1 MINGFSG
8 GEKVGAGGKKSKGGA
23 EMFFTETERIVADI
37 EEKAQG
43 QMSTEEILLTEILD
57 WQINPKRQQMLVGQR
72 YYENRNDILK
82 RRRMVIGE
90 GGTLWE
96 DSNLANTRIAH
107 AFAKKLVDQKC
118 QYLLGN
124 PMAIR
129 SGCEDLNSIV
139 NEIFD
144 KQMLRRLGN
153 LCKESINK
161 GIAWLQV
168 YINGEGR
175 LDFMKIPS
183 EEVIPLWQ
191 DGEKRHLQGAI
202 RVYTVLEYIGKEP
215 VKTVKVEYWTADGVR
230 YYRMEKDDSRRHKP
244 NYSLVP
250 DPDMKQK
257 FVDLKLKN
265 DAPFP
270 HFMNGKKCGYWGRVP
285 FVAFRYN
292 EEELP
297 LITFIKGLIDDYD
310 LLKSDDSNTI
320 LDNPNSVLVIR
331 NYDGTDLGEF
341 RRNLAAYRA
350 VKVSDSGG
358 LESIGT
364 DINTANINEHLGMVR
379 KDLFEM
385 GGGVDT
391 QNNHTGNTSGE
402 YLKYL
407 YADLDLD
414 CNGIE
419 REFQSSLEQLLYFI
433 CKYYQLLTEVD
444 YSGEKVDFLFNRDI
458 IINETEAINNCVN
471 SIGILSDK
479 TILANHP
486 WVTDLI
492 REEKAIFAEKTLEAE
507 SAGTEQN
514 AEPAVGGGKER
525 DDLSKEKN
533 VGIDVPV

>member
-1 MINGFSG
+1 MY
-8 GEKVGAGGKKSKGGA
+8 
-23 EMFFTETERIVADI
+23 FTETERIVADI
-37 EEKAQG
+37 EAKAKG
-43 QMSTEEILLTEILD
+43 QMSTEEILLSEIFD

-90 GGTLWE
+90 GGCLRE
-96 DSNLANTRIAH
+96 DSNLANTKIAH

-124 PMAIR
+124 PPAIR
-129 SGCEDLNSIV
+129 SDCEELSDLV
-139 NEIFD
+139 NAVFD

-161 GIAWLQV
+161 GVAWLQV
-168 YINGEGR
+168 YINEEGK

-191 DGEKRHLQGAI
+191 DGEKRQLQAVI
-202 RVYTVLEYIGKEP
+202 RMYTQLEYIGKEP
-215 VKTVKVEYWTADGVR
+215 VKSVKVEYWLPEGVR
-230 YYRMEKDDSRRHKP
+230 YYRMEKDDSRKNKP

-250 DPDMKQK
+250 DPDMMEK
-257 FVDLKLKN
+257 FRDLKLKKN
-265 DAPFP
+265 EPFP
-270 HFMNGKKCGYWGRVP
+270 HFIHRGKGGYWGAVP

-310 LLKSDDSNTI
+310 LLKSDDSNSI

-358 LESIGT
+358 LETISA
-364 DINTANINEHLGMVR
+364 DINTTSINEHLNSVR

-391 QNNHTGNTSGE
+391 QNHHTGNTSGE

-419 REFQSSLEQLLYFI
+419 REFQSSLEQLMVFI
-433 CKYYQLLTEVD
+433 CKYYQLVTEVD
-444 YSGEKVDFLFNRDI
+444 YSEEVVEFLFNRDI
-458 IINETEAINNCVN
+458 IINETEAIENCVN
-471 SIGILSDK
+471 SRGLLSEK
-479 TILANHP
+479 TVLANHP
-486 WVTDLI
+486 WVTDAAKEQEAL
-492 REEKAIFAEKTLEAE
+492 RTETGAVTAEQLAAATEEKNARRERETKELVTEAD
-507 SAGTEQN
+507 SGVTI
-514 AEPAVGGGKER
+514 P
-525 DDLSKEKN
+525 
-533 VGIDVPV
+533 I

>member
-1 MINGFSG
+1 
-8 GEKVGAGGKKSKGGA
+8 
-23 EMFFTETERIVADI
+23 MFFTETERIVADI
-37 EEKAQG
+37 ESKANSI
-43 QMSTEEILLTEILD
+43 MTTEEILLSEILD

-72 YYENRNDILK
+72 YYENRNDILQ

-90 GGTLWE
+90 GGSLWE
-96 DSNLANTRIAH
+96 DPNLANTRISH

-124 PMAIR
+124 PLAI
-129 SGCEDLNSIV
+129 SSDCEELNSLM

-153 LCKESINK
+153 VCKECINK
-161 GIAWLQV
+161 GIAWLQI
-168 YINGEGR
+168 YINSDGK
-175 LDFMKIPS
+175 LDFMKIPA

-191 DGEKRHLQGAI
+191 DGEKRFLQGII
-202 RVYTVLEYIGKEP
+202 RVYTVLEYVGKEP
-215 VKTVKVEYWTADGVR
+215 TKAVKVEYWTDEGVR
-230 YYRMEKDDSRRHKP
+230 YYRMEKDDSRKNKP

-250 DPDMKQK
+250 DEDIKQK
-257 FVDLKLKN
+257 FKDLKLKK
-265 DAPFP
+265 DEPFP
-270 HFMNGKKCGYWGRVP
+270 HFIHGRKFGCWEKVP

-297 LITFIKGLIDDYD
+297 LISFIKGLIDDYD
-310 LLKSDDSNTI
+310 ILKSDDTNTI
-320 LDNPNSVLVIR
+320 LDNPNSLLVIR

-350 VKVSDSGG
+350 VKVSDNGG
-358 LESIGT
+358 LESICA
-364 DINTANINEHLGMVR
+364 DINTTSINEHLNMVR

-433 CKYYQLLTEVD
+433 CRYYKLLTEVD
-444 YSGEKVDFLFNRDI
+444 YSKEKVNFLFNRDI
-458 IINETEAINNCVN
+458 IINETEAINNCLN
-471 SIGILSDK
+471 SMKILSEK
-479 TILANHP
+479 TVLANHP
-486 WVTDLI
+486 WVTDPI
-492 REEKAIFAEKTLEAE
+492 NEQKMIAEEADSSEH
-507 SAGTEQN
+507 SN
-514 AEPAVGGGKER
+514 AENSNIENDGTRNDQEVSNE
-525 DDLSKEKN
+525 DIVDET
-533 VGIDVPV
+533 

>member
-1 MINGFSG
+1 MYFS
-8 GEKVGAGGKKSKGGA
+8 
-23 EMFFTETERIVADI
+23 ETERIVADI
-37 EEKAQG
+37 EAKAQG
-43 QMSTEEILLTEILD
+43 QMSLEEILLSEILD
-57 WQINPKRQQMLVGQR
+57 WEINPKRQQMLIGQR

-90 GGTLWE
+90 GGSLWE
-96 DSNLANTRIAH
+96 DTNLANTKIPH

-129 SGCEDLNSIV
+129 STCEELNSIV

-144 KQMLRRLGN
+144 KQMLKRLGN
-153 LCKESINK
+153 ICKESINK

-168 YINGEGR
+168 YINGEGK

-191 DGEKRHLQGAI
+191 DGERRVLDGVI
-202 RVYTVLEYIGKEP
+202 RIYTVLEYIGKEP
-215 VKTVKVEYWTADGVR
+215 TKAVKVEYWTADGVR
-230 YYRMEKDDSRRHKP
+230 YYRLEKDDSRKNKP

-250 DPDMKQK
+250 DVDMKQK
-257 FVDLKLKN
+257 FVDLKLKK
-265 DAPFP
+265 DEPFP
-270 HFMNGKKCGYWGRVP
+270 HFMNGKKPGYWGKVP

-320 LDNPNSVLVIR
+320 LDNPNSVLVIK

-350 VKVSDSGG
+350 VKVSDNGG
-358 LESIGT
+358 LENLCT
-364 DINTANINEHLGMVR
+364 EINTVSINEHLAMVR

-419 REFQSSLEQLLYFI
+419 REFQSSLENLLYFI
-433 CKYYQLLTEVD
+433 CKYYQILTEVD
-444 YSGEKVDFLFNRDI
+444 YSVERVDFLFNRDI

-471 SIGILSDK
+471 SIGILSNE
-479 TILANHP
+479 TIVANHP

-492 REEKAIFAEKTLEAE
+492 REQKLIAEENEAKAEADEQAEVNEEDEIATEDDDTAEK
-507 SAGTEQN
+507 
-514 AEPAVGGGKER
+514 
-525 DDLSKEKN
+525 DDNLKN
-533 VGIDVPV
+533 KDLRYFDFS

>member
-1 MINGFSG
+1 
-8 GEKVGAGGKKSKGGA
+8 
-23 EMFFTETERIVADI
+23 MFFSETERIVADI
-37 EEKAQG
+37 EAKANG
-43 QMSTEEILLTEILD
+43 QMSTEEILLSEILD

-72 YYENRNDILK
+72 YYENRNDILQ

-90 GGTLWE
+90 GGSLWE
-96 DSNLANTRIAH
+96 DTNLANTKIAH

-129 SGCEDLNSIV
+129 SECEELNTV
-139 NEIFD
+139 LNRIFD

-168 YINGEGR
+168 YINGEGK
-175 LDFMKIPS
+175 LDFAKIPS

-191 DGEKRHLQGAI
+191 DGEKRVLQGVI
-202 RVYTVLEYIGKEP
+202 RMYTVLEYIGKEP
-215 VKTVKVEYWTADGVR
+215 TKAVKVEYWTSDGVR
-230 YYRMEKDDSRRHKP
+230 YYRMEKDESRKNKP

-250 DPDMKQK
+250 DEDMAEK
-257 FVDLKLKN
+257 FVDLKLKKG
-265 DAPFP
+265 DPFP
-270 HFMNGKKCGYWGRVP
+270 HFMNGKKGRFWGKVP

-350 VKVSDSGG
+350 VKVSDNGG
-358 LESIGT
+358 LESIAA
-364 DINTANINEHLGMVR
+364 DINTASINEHLSMVR

-419 REFQSSLEQLLYFI
+419 REFQASLEQLLYFI
-433 CKYYQLLTEVD
+433 FQYYRLLTEAD
-444 YSGEKVDFLFNRDI
+444 YSKEKVDFIFNRDI
-458 IINETEAINNCVN
+458 IINETEAIGNCVS

-492 REEKAIFAEKTLEAE
+492 REEKMIKEENNKEEK
-507 SAGTEQN
+507 N
-514 AEPAVGGGKER
+514 
-525 DDLSKEKN
+525 KEKN
-533 VGIDVPV
+533 EDEQADGGQNANDKAAVNADNSQSTVSDSADIK